1 MADVDLTINGSD
13 WGTQGSNS
21 FYFPTVFLTNVASNY
36 DYLVGSYDPKLE
48 ITTAFTFSAWTKPA
62 ASTAANTYLW
72 SRLADGNSD
81 NQISVHTYQD
91 TNTLSLYAAGGLAS
105 ISNLGKIST
114 GITAFDG
121 TDDYCA
127 FLPSSVSQATNIS
140 IGAWTGRVNGNWTV
154 ISDVR
159 ASNQDY
165 LRVTL
170 LIDDGNNLYAA
181 IGDDSSTLTYG
192 SASSM
197 PEGRYFYCMVF
208 DGSGGS
214 DADRLKVY
222 RVNQKNEITQIT
234 LSFTNSIPAAL
245 PTISSVVWNIG
256 KAEAW
261 SGSDRYANSE
271 IWEYQLWTG
280 SLSSSDIQ
288 SAAKNPGSVTTNLGV
303 HFRMDQDVA
312 PSAETDQAGS
322 AESGTWYGSPI
333 LSLTWHHFAWVFESS
348 GGAWTLKTY
357 RDGIL
362 RLSESGSGS
371 LTATASTGDLYIG
384 AYRYNGSIEYPYDG
398 DIGPI
403 RLYKNDRSHTDI
415 MDLATNTTPTDATN
429 FIWGVDCDENTGT
442 VTYDMSEYG
451 AGGGGGSSASPI
463 LLFSD

>member
-1 MADVDLTINGSD
+1 MADVDLTINGTD
-13 WGTQGSNS
+13 WENGSSGYPYFPSYYLHNFASNS
-21 FYFPTVFLTNVASNY
+21 
-36 DYLVGSYDPKLE
+36 DYLVGSYDSKLE

-62 ASTAANTYLW
+62 ASTAADTYLW

-105 ISNLGKIST
+105 ISNLGKVST
-114 GITAFDG
+114 GTTAFDG

-127 FLPSSVSQATNIS
+127 FTPTSVNQATNIS
-140 IGAWTGRVNGNWTV
+140 IGTWTGRVNGQWTV

-170 LIDDGNNLYAA
+170 LIDNNNDLYAA

-192 SASSM
+192 TAASM
-197 PEGRYFYCMVF
+197 PQGRYFYCMVF

-234 LSFTNSIPAAL
+234 LSFTGSIPAAL
-245 PTISSVVWNIG
+245 PSITATTWSIG
-256 KAEAW
+256 KAEVW

-271 IWEYQLWTG
+271 IWEYQLWNG

-303 HFRMDQDVA
+303 HFRMDQDAA
-312 PSAETDQAGS
+312 PSSETDQAGTT
-322 AESGTWYGSPI
+322 ENGTWYGSP
-333 LSLTWHHFAWVFESS
+333 SAGFEWRHYAWVFESS

-384 AYRYNGSIEYPYDG
+384 AYRYNGSTEYPYDG
-398 DIGPI
+398 YIGPI

-429 FIWGVDCDENTGT
+429 FIWGVDCNENAGT
-442 VTYDMSEYG
+442 VTYDISEYG
-451 AGGGGGSSASPI
+451 AGGGGSSISPI